1 MPLSAA
7 ERRWAW
13 GWALVVMAAAS
24 LPYLLLLGIT
34 PPGRVCW
41 GFVNNPDDHCVYL
54 AWMRQ
59 AADGHFFFQDL
70 FTGDRQPGRTINL
83 FFWTLGILARFTH
96 LPLALVY
103 HLARFGFGAALL
115 VLVYHLAAFLTED
128 RLSRRAA
135 FGFAALS
142 SGLGWLMWPWPGDSP
157 PSVPADTWQPEA
169 ITFLSLYAN
178 ALFCAAMAAM
188 AGIFLCLLVAQ
199 RTGKVRPAVVAGLLL
214 LLLGNFHSYDVITL
228 VAVWAAYLV
237 V

>member
-59 AADGHFFFQDL
+59 AADGHFFFQNL

-83 FFWTLGILARFTH
+83 FFWALGILARSTT
-96 LPLALVY
+96 LLLA
-103 HLARFGFGAALL
+103 
-115 VLVYHLAAFLTED
+115 LVYHLAAFLTED

-142 SGLGWLMWPWPGDSP
+142 SGLGWLMWPSDDPLGSP
-157 PSVPADTWQPEA
+157 VD
-169 ITFLSLYAN
+169 
-178 ALFCAAMAAM
+178 
-188 AGIFLCLLVAQ
+188 
-199 RTGKVRPAVVAGLLL
+199 
-214 LLLGNFHSYDVITL
+214 
-228 VAVWAAYLV
+228 
-237 V
+237 